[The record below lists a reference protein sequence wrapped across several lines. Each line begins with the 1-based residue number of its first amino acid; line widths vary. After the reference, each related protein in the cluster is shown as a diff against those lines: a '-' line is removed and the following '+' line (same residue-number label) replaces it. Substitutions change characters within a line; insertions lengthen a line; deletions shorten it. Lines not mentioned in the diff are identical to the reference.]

1 MEKIIICI
9 FGLLIL
15 GAPLV
20 TLIIL
25 VRHFINRKNI
35 RNAKRKIIMLVGL
48 LIAELLVI
56 GVGMVTAIQPLYGVT
71 LDIGKSFETKDHR
84 TITL

>member
-1 MEKIIICI
+1 MLIIIVCI
-9 FGLLIL
+9 LWVIIF

-48 LIAELLVI
+48 LIAELLFI
-56 GVGMVTAIQPLYGVT
+56 GVNMATAIQPLYGVT

-84 TITL
+84 MITL